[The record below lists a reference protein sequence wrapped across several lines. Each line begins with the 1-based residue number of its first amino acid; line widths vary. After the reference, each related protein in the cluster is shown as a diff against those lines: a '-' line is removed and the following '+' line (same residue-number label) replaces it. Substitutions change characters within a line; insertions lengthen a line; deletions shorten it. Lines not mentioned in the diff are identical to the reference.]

1 MSDTVIK
8 MNAPKHPLYQKILI
22 LACLISFVIG
32 SLTGIM
38 TYMNVGFRESFWIDW
53 FSSFAIAALVMA
65 PIGLVFMSLIGKFLK
80 WALPNG
86 HKILHQI
93 ITGVCMALFMESI
106 LAASTTVN
114 LIGFTSS
121 AAFVSAWLPA
131 FTAALPFGLFMALM
145 MSLVLKPK
153 LEKFMAS

>member
-1 MSDTVIK
+1 MSDSVTK
-8 MNAPKHPLYQKILI
+8 MNTPKHPLYQKILI
-22 LACLISFVIG
+22 LVCLISFVVG

-38 TYMNVGFRESFWIDW
+38 TYMNVGYRESFWLDW
-53 FSSFAIAALVMA
+53 LSSFAIAVLLIA
-65 PIGLVFMSLIGKFLK
+65 PIGLLFMTLMTKLLK
-80 WALPNG
+80 RVLPNG

-93 ITGVCMALFMESI
+93 ITGVCMAFFMESI

-131 FTAALPFGLFMALM
+131 FMAALPFGLFMALM

-153 LEKFMAS
+153 LEKFMVS